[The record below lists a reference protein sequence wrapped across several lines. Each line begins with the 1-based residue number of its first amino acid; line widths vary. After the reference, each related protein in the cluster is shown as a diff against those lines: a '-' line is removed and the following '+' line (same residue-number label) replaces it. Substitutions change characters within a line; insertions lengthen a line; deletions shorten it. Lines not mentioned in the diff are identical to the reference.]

1 MSVNKRDT
9 KGVMR
14 KAKELRPD
22 LKMAKQL
29 RKITKLPIRTKRLA
43 IRRKSLKKR

>member
-9 KGVMR
+9 QGVVR
-14 KAKELRPD
+14 KAKERRPD
-22 LKMAKQL
+22 LKMKKQL
-29 RKITKLPIRTKRLA
+29 KKSTNLPIKTKKLA

>member
-14 KAKELRPD
+14 KAKERRPD
-22 LKMAKQL
+22 LKMIKFL
-29 RKITKLPIRTKRLA
+29 KKNTNLPVRTKRLA